1 MYDYTQY
8 LSEISEYK
16 KPNLEEIERSLLFK
30 IMNTYE
36 SSTHKLASYLKI
48 KRSSSQY
55 KSEFPILK
63 RLQEYKLIKE
73 IQQPSLLRDSIYY
86 KLTTFGL
93 FYIFS
98 NTVNYSPQLLTD
110 HQDSLI
116 LKTFLFQYIQ
126 PNTIRQCT
134 GRFYATI
141 TQYLNDCCK
150 ITANALSNFKLFDN
164 INNRE
169 LGLVKM
175 ERDLRQEAKILGIKL
190 TIMYNESNLLAGNPD
205 ITDENK
211 RLSLYELE
219 STMKTILSK
228 DSRFLEFLEIIY
240 NEVSEAFPGF

>member
-1 MYDYTQY
+1 MYDYTNY
-8 LSEISEYK
+8 TSEILGYK

-36 SSTHKLASYLKI
+36 SSAHKLASYLKI

-55 KSEFPILK
+55 KSNFPVIK
-63 RLQEYKLIKE
+63 RLQEYELIKE

-98 NTVNYSPQLLTD
+98 NTMNYSPQLLTH

-116 LKTFLFQYIQ
+116 LKTLLFQYLH

-134 GRFYATI
+134 GRFYAII
-141 TQYLNDCCK
+141 TQYLNDCCR
-150 ITANALSNFKLFDN
+150 ITTNALSGFKLLD
-164 INNRE
+164 NRE
-169 LGLVKM
+169 LRLVKM
-175 ERDLRQEAKILGIKL
+175 EHDLRQEAKILGIRL

-205 ITDENK
+205 IIDENK

-228 DSRFLEFLEIIY
+228 DNRFLEFLEIIY
-240 NEVSEAFPGF
+240 NEVSETFPGF